1 MKLRDATPRDA
12 AAIAAIYGPYVQTSA
27 FSFEEIPPDADEMAA
42 RMKKITEAGLPYL
55 VAEEEGLVAEDA
67 GKVAGYAYASAFH
80 TRSAY
85 RFTVENSVYVA
96 PQSTRAGTGTLLM
109 RRLISEC
116 AERGLRQMI
125 ARIGDGENIASIALH
140 EKLGFRRIGE
150 LRGVGFKFGRWV
162 DVVEMQ
168 LVLGPQ
174 RPA

>member
-1 MKLRDATPRDA
+1 MKLRDATPKDA

-42 RMKKITEAGLPYL
+42 RMKKITETGLPYL
-55 VAEEEGLVAEDA
+55 VAESEGT
-67 GKVAGYAYASAFH
+67 VAGYAYASAFH

>member
-12 AAIAAIYGPYVQTSA
+12 VAIAAIYGPYVQTST
-27 FSFEEIPPDADEMAA
+27 FSFEGIPPDADEMTT
-42 RMKKITEAGLPYL
+42 RMKKIAEAGLPYL
-55 VAEEEGLVAEDA
+55 VAESEGR
-67 GKVAGYAYASAFH
+67 VAGYAYASAFH

-109 RRLISEC
+109 RRLIAEC
-116 AERGLRQMI
+116 AGRGLRQMI